1 VALNDGAEG
10 LFTSKE
16 VAEFLRLNP
25 GTLDNWAC
33 QGTGPRFVKVGNTRR
48 YTYTD
53 LISWLES
60 QPQGGEPEEW

>member
-1 VALNDGAEG
+1 MALNSGAEG

-33 QGTGPRFVKVGNTRR
+33 QGTGPRFVKVGNTAGAR
-48 YTYTD
+48 TPT
-53 LISWLES
+53 
-60 QPQGGEPEEW
+60 